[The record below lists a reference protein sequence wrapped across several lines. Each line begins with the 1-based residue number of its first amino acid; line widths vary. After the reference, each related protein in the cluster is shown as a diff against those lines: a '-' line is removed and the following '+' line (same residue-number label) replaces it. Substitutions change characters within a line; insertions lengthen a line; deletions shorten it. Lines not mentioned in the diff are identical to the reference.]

1 MKLNGTKVASIIKDI
16 CKARID
22 VLKKFYKIPKL
33 AIIQVGENSA
43 SNIYVKNKIKDCI
56 EVGIESN
63 LYVFEDVRG
72 DIHQMA
78 RIRHL
83 VQELNCDKSVDGIMC
98 QLPMEGVD
106 PRYQRRIL
114 DLIAD
119 EKDVDGLCSDI
130 FTAINVPFSGDR
142 FIPCT
147 PHGILMLLNAYSFNT
162 LLKGIKTTIVG
173 RSNLVT
179 KPLAQLLINE
189 GAMVTV
195 AHSECDR
202 RDIIS
207 AMRGSQLIISGVGK
221 PHIWNIPECVNV
233 ANQPILIDIGT
244 SKGDN
249 DKLVGDFC
257 GIELMDHSELI
268 HYTPVPGG
276 VGPMT
281 RAVLLLHV
289 VDACERRLTNKEDST
304 CHTLEIIEPN
314 LKSAYKR
321 LMRQSKVNE
330 KS

>member
-1 MKLNGTKVASIIKDI
+1 MKLSGTKVAGLIKDI
-16 CKARID
+16 CKARTS
-22 VLKKFYKIPKL
+22 VLKEFYKTPKL
-33 AIIQVGENSA
+33 AIIQVGENPA

-56 EVGIESN
+56 EVGIEVN
-63 LYVFEDVRG
+63 TYIFEDTHG
-72 DIHQMA
+72 DELQVG
-78 RIRHL
+78 RIKHL
-83 VQELNCDKSVDGIMC
+83 IRELNYDKTVDGIMC
-98 QLPMEGVD
+98 QLPMEGID
-106 PRYQRRIL
+106 PLRQREIL
-114 DLIAD
+114 DLITA
-119 EKDVDGLCSDI
+119 EKDVDGLRSDV
-130 FTAINVPFSGDR
+130 FTAINAPSNDNR

-147 PHGILMLLNAYSFNT
+147 PHGVLMLLNVYHLNV
-162 LLKGIKTTIVG
+162 LLKGMRTTIIG

-195 AHSECDR
+195 AHSGCDR
-202 RDIIS
+202 QDIIS

-221 PHIWNIPECVNV
+221 PHIWDIPECVNV

-257 GIELMDHSELI
+257 GIELVNHPELI

-281 RAVLLLHV
+281 RAALLLHV
-289 VDACERRLTNKEDST
+289 VDACEQRLTNKEDPS
-304 CHTLEIIEPN
+304 CHTLEIIEPS

-321 LMRQSKVNE
+321 LMRRSKVSGKN
-330 KS
+330 

>member
-1 MKLNGTKVASIIKDI
+1 MKLSGTKVASVIKDI
-16 CKARID
+16 CKARTN
-22 VLKKFYKIPKL
+22 VLKEFYKIPKL
-33 AIIQVGENSA
+33 AIIQVGENPA

-56 EVGIESN
+56 EVGIDVN
-63 LYVFEDVRG
+63 LYAFEDVRG
-72 DIHQMA
+72 DEHQIG

-83 VQELNCDKSVDGIMC
+83 IRELNYDKSVDGIMC

-106 PRYQRRIL
+106 PHYQRRIL

-130 FTAINVPFSGDR
+130 FTAINVPFSDDR

-147 PHGILMLLNAYSFNT
+147 PHGVLMLLNAYSFNT
-162 LLKGIKTTIVG
+162 LLKGMKTTIVG

-202 RDIIS
+202 LDIIS

-221 PHIWNIPECVNV
+221 PYVWDIPECVNV

-244 SKGDN
+244 SKGN
-249 DKLVGDFC
+249 DGKLVGDFC
-257 GIELMDHSELI
+257 GIELISHPELI

-281 RAVLLLHV
+281 RAALLLHV

-304 CHTLEIIEPN
+304 CHTLEIIEPS
-314 LKSAYKR
+314 LKSAYKK
-321 LMRQSKVNE
+321 LLRQSRLTR

>member
-1 MKLNGTKVASIIKDI
+1 MKLSGTKVAGVVKDI
-16 CKARID
+16 CKARTD
-22 VLKKFYKIPKL
+22 VLKKFYKIPKM
-33 AIIQVGENSA
+33 AIIQVGENPA
-43 SNIYVKNKIKDCI
+43 SNIYVKNKIMDCV
-56 EVGIESN
+56 EVGIEVN
-63 LYVFEDVRG
+63 LYAFEDVRG
-72 DIHQMA
+72 DEHQMA

-98 QLPMEGVD
+98 QLPMEGVN
-106 PRYQRRIL
+106 PRYQRKIL

-130 FTAINVPFSGDR
+130 FTTINVPFSDDR

-147 PHGILMLLNAYSFNT
+147 PHGVLMLLNAYSFNT
-162 LLKGIKTTIVG
+162 LLKGMKTTIVG

-202 RDIIS
+202 RDIIN

-221 PHIWNIPECVNV
+221 PRIWDVSECVNV

-249 DKLVGDFC
+249 GKLVGDFC
-257 GIELMDHSELI
+257 GIELMSHPELI
-268 HYTPVPGG
+268 RYTPVPGG

-281 RAVLLLHV
+281 RAALLLHT
-289 VDACERRLTNKEDST
+289 VDACEQRLTNKEDPT

-321 LMRQSKVNE
+321 LMRRSKLREV
-330 KS
+330 S